1 MICTQV
7 LNRGGKGMRSPL
19 DTIRLVVHNV
29 FASIVKR
36 EIASSNLGSIN
47 PHAGGHDEAH
57 RELQG

>member
-1 MICTQV
+1 
-7 LNRGGKGMRSPL
+7 MRSPL